1 MFSRSFFQRPAPD
14 AQSRASRRR
23 QRKTQQRGRLRDMRL
38 ESLED
43 RRVLAVLYVANDS
56 GFTVTNDTAPPGLS
70 AGDTVT
76 WNGGGQ
82 FSAVQNLTFGTNAFD
97 SINAAISAAN
107 SGDTIDV
114 APGTYSEQVNINKS
128 ITLLGGQHGVD
139 AQGGRA
145 SASESILD
153 ATNNAG
159 KTQLVVGADD
169 VTVDGFTIQN
179 ETNTNQFGAAIF
191 LQPGHHGTHV
201 INDIVQNNQIGLYLA
216 NDSTID
222 QAVIQHDLFQN
233 NNQAGPGAGT
243 AIYTD
248 QFVAGGAVTDVLID
262 SNKIAGNNNAGVALS
277 GTDPTKPASDI
288 TISNNVID
296 SNGRGIY
303 AYATTSSTIT
313 GNDITN
319 STTPTDGGT
328 SVAIGLF
335 GSDNGI
341 TISGNKI
348 ENGALRGIRILTDTS
363 TPGITANQNI
373 TINDNAVFGF
383 SGGSLVVES
392 GSYTGTLDASKN
404 WWGTNNATTIQSDVS
419 GSNVAFSPYLDSG
432 TNSIAS
438 GPGFQGDQTKLDATN
453 LGAQVGG
460 VGAIQ
465 AAVNAASPGAT
476 VTIQP
481 GTYDEKVTVNKP
493 LTLLGA
499 QHGVDARSGRPG
511 AAESIVDGADLGGG
525 QRTTSFYVTANDVT
539 IDGFTIENATSANQ
553 FGAGV
558 LLGAGTSGAHV
569 LNNIFQNNIVG
580 LFLSNASATDQAVIK
595 DNLFQNNNAA
605 GPSGGTAIYSDQ
617 FVAGGALNDV
627 LIDSNEITGNSN
639 AGIGIATTDPTKPAS
654 NLTISNN
661 TIDSNGRGIYL
672 FDTLSSTITGN
683 DITNDTT
690 PTDGGTSVAIGID
703 GDDNGVTITNNNI
716 HSGVADGIHLV
727 NENINANQ
735 NVTINDNSITGFPS
749 GSVVVDS
756 GGYTGTLD
764 ATKNWWGTND
774 AGTIAGEI
782 KGTATPSP
790 VQFSPYLDSGTN
802 SVSSGP
808 GFQGDL
814 THLDVASNGQG
825 QVGPIEQA
833 ILATPA
839 GGTVTIQA
847 GTYVEGDVV
856 INKNI
861 TLQGVGNVV
870 LQAPTPGVGTGV
882 TITGNPQTVTID
894 NITVNSFHSSL
905 SDDGG
910 NTLSLTDLK
919 LKGFDPFG
927 SATLG
932 PDSPISNVNTLNL
945 TATTSAPQTVAI
957 VTGTGY
963 GNQTN
968 SDGTIEFFGEPLAI
982 TNIAEIS
989 AVTGAGSDNFGVTP
1003 FPNTTITIDA
1013 GDPRP
1018 PAKPGDAL
1026 NMKLSYG
1033 DGASLAVTNG
1043 PSGVSGAWTFTNAK
1057 PVNFS
1062 HIETLS
1068 PLTGYGL
1075 GNFSLTATEGVA
1087 TGNVVVGTFTD
1098 TASGFSLSD
1107 YSADINWGDGT
1118 SSTGTVTYNA
1128 GSNVYSVSGD
1138 HTYVEDSNPAIT
1150 GPAQV
1155 PVLTITVHRTGSP
1168 DLIFNGAATV
1178 VEPSLTGTGTTLS
1191 GNEFT
1196 SLTNRTVATFT
1207 HGNNSEDPSTFTA
1220 TIDWGDG
1227 TSSAGTVSL
1236 AGGIYSVAGSHT
1248 YSDEGSFAVK
1258 VKINDDTA
1266 AATIDS
1272 TTTVAEELMA
1282 NGQPGT
1288 TDQRLVS
1295 EAFRDLLHRAADSD
1309 GLAYWSGKLDGGMTR
1324 TAFIADIQNSDEYR
1338 GDQVDAL
1345 YVKYLHRHADPG
1357 GLANGI
1363 KLFEQGETPE
1373 QLAAMLVNSDEY
1385 LTLHAGGNDA
1395 FLSALFSDALGRP
1408 IDAAAKTHFDAELTA
1423 GATHAE
1429 VADEVF
1435 ASAEYRTDVVRDLF
1449 RLALDRTPDSGGS
1462 GYFADQLAHG
1472 KTDDQV
1478 LAEIMSSPEYL
1489 DRISPTT

>member
-1 MFSRSFFQRPAPD
+1 M
-14 AQSRASRRR
+14 
-23 QRKTQQRGRLRDMRL
+23 
-38 ESLED
+38 
-43 RRVLAVLYVANDS
+43 LYVANDS
-56 GFTVTNDTAPPGLS
+56 GFNVTNDTAPLGLN

-97 SINAAISAAN
+97 SINAAVAAAN

-128 ITLLGGQHGVD
+128 ITLLGAQHGVD

-159 KTQLVVGADD
+159 KTQFYVTAAD
-169 VTVDGFTIQN
+169 VTIDGFTVQN
-179 ETNTNQFGAAIF
+179 ETNTNVFGAAIYI
-191 LQPGHHGTHV
+191 QPGHHGTHIV
-201 INDIVQNNQIGLYLA
+201 NDIVQNNQIGLYLA
-216 NDSTID
+216 NDSTTD

-233 NNQAGPGAGT
+233 NNQTGPGAGT

-262 SNKIAGNNNAGVALS
+262 SNKIAGNSNAGIALS
-277 GTDPTKPASDI
+277 GTDPTKPASDF

-296 SNGRGIY
+296 SNGSGIY

-363 TPGITANQNI
+363 TPGITANQNV
-373 TINDNAVFGF
+373 TINDNALFGF
-383 SGGSLVVES
+383 SGGSLVVEP
-392 GSYTGTLDASKN
+392 GGYTGTLDASKN
-404 WWGTNNATTIQSDVS
+404 WWGTNDASTIQSDIS

-432 TNSIAS
+432 TNSVAS
-438 GPGFQGDQTKLDATN
+438 GPGF
-453 LGAQVGG
+453 
-460 VGAIQ
+460 
-465 AAVNAASPGAT
+465 
-476 VTIQP
+476 
-481 GTYDEKVTVNKP
+481 
-493 LTLLGA
+493 
-499 QHGVDARSGRPG
+499 R
-511 AAESIVDGADLGGG
+511 
-525 QRTTSFYVTANDVT
+525 
-539 IDGFTIENATSANQ
+539 
-553 FGAGV
+553 
-558 LLGAGTSGAHV
+558 
-569 LNNIFQNNIVG
+569 
-580 LFLSNASATDQAVIK
+580 
-595 DNLFQNNNAA
+595 
-605 GPSGGTAIYSDQ
+605 
-617 FVAGGALNDV
+617 
-627 LIDSNEITGNSN
+627 
-639 AGIGIATTDPTKPAS
+639 
-654 NLTISNN
+654 
-661 TIDSNGRGIYL
+661 
-672 FDTLSSTITGN
+672 
-683 DITNDTT
+683 
-690 PTDGGTSVAIGID
+690 
-703 GDDNGVTITNNNI
+703 
-716 HSGVADGIHLV
+716 
-727 NENINANQ
+727 
-735 NVTINDNSITGFPS
+735 
-749 GSVVVDS
+749 
-756 GGYTGTLD
+756 
-764 ATKNWWGTND
+764 
-774 AGTIAGEI
+774 
-782 KGTATPSP
+782 
-790 VQFSPYLDSGTN
+790 
-802 SVSSGP
+802 
-808 GFQGDL
+808 GDL

-833 ILATPA
+833 ILDTPA

-847 GTYVEGDVV
+847 GTYVEGDVA
-856 INKNI
+856 INKDL

-910 NTLSLTDLK
+910 NTLNLTDLT
-919 LKGFDPFG
+919 LNGFDLST
-927 SATLG
+927 SAMLN

-945 TATTSAPQTVAI
+945 TATSSAPQTVAI

-1013 GDPRP
+1013 GDPTP

-1043 PSGVSGAWTFTNAK
+1043 PSGLSGAWTFTNAK

-1118 SSTGTVTYNA
+1118 SSTGTVSYDAT
-1128 GSNVYSVSGD
+1128 SKFYSVSGN
-1138 HTYVEDSNPAIT
+1138 HTYIEDGNEQI
-1150 GPAQV
+1150 
-1155 PVLTITVHRTGSP
+1155 TITVHRTGSP
-1168 DLIFNGAATV
+1168 DLIFNAAATV

-1191 GNEFT
+1191 GNEFAA
-1196 SLTNRTVATFT
+1196 LTNVTVASFT

-1220 TIDWGDG
+1220 SIDWGDG
-1227 TSSAGTVSL
+1227 TSSTGTVSL
-1236 AGGIYSVAGSHT
+1236 AGGTYSVAGSHT

-1258 VKINDDTA
+1258 VTINDDTA

-1272 TTTVAEELMA
+1272 TATMAEELI
-1282 NGQPGT
+1282 NGNPGT
-1288 TDQRLVS
+1288 TDQRIVA
-1295 EAFRDLLHRAADSD
+1295 EAFRDLLHRAADTD

-1324 TAFIADIQNSDEYR
+1324 AAFISDLQNSDEYL

-1363 KLFEQGETPE
+1363 KLLALGETPE
-1373 QLAAMLVNSDEY
+1373 QLAAQIVNSDEY

-1395 FLSALFSDALGRP
+1395 FLSALFSDSLGRP
-1408 IDAAAKTHFDAELTA
+1408 IDAAAKTHFDTELTA
-1423 GATHAE
+1423 GATHAQI
-1429 VADEVF
+1429 ADEIF

-1449 RLALDRTPDSGGS
+1449 MLALDRTPDSGGS

-1489 DRISPTT
+1489 NRISPTT